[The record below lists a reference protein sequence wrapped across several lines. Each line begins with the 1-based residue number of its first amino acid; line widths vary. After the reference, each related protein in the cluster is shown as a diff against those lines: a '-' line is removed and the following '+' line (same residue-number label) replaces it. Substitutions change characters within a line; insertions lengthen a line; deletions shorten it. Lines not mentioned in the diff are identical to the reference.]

1 MLHSRSIRAVIVI
14 SDLAQLATARS
25 VLSRNPIPNFDLPT
39 GGSYMARRVTV
50 PIAITVLMSVGC
62 VESAV
67 DGDTP
72 DESTTDQASNGR
84 GRHLRPQ
91 QVRNGAGIAEAYT
104 PLGTL
109 RELEQTNPF
118 FADLGT
124 NGRTCVSCHGL
135 EGGWTTSA
143 AQQMWDETNGT
154 DPLFMFTFDNGKCA
168 NSDISTKRK
177 RKDAMVLTLTRGS
190 VRAGQQR
197 IQPTAEFEVTSFDD
211 PYSCP
216 ENTLTAINGYRKP
229 NPLTSVSQKTSVTW
243 APGPQPDLRATAK
256 ALFIGA
262 TQFHGATTYVPTVE
276 EQEAAADFMLFN
288 YFAQIEDEVAGRLDD
303 DGARGG
309 PRELANQDFFVGI
322 NHASTGPTTRKVFDI
337 FDAWIDADREY
348 DRGRRHNCRDRKQ
361 AERRALIAE
370 GQEIFN
376 FRENANGGTCSGCH
390 NAPNVGTRSV
400 YQLFDIGIVDK
411 PDPGLVQIHLRNKTT
426 GATRVVTNLGRAGAT
441 GLWSDVGKMAVPL
454 LRGLSSRGPY
464 FNSGQAKTL
473 KDVVNHYNERFTFN
487 FTDHEK
493 DALVAFLSA
502 L

>member
-1 MLHSRSIRAVIVI
+1 
-14 SDLAQLATARS
+14 
-25 VLSRNPIPNFDLPT
+25 
-39 GGSYMARRVTV
+39 MARRLSLR
-50 PIAITVLMSVGC
+50 IAVSLLVSAGC
-62 VESAV
+62 VDSSIE
-67 DGDTP
+67 DDTP
-72 DESTTDQASNGR
+72 DENATTQESR
-84 GRHLRPQ
+84 RHHLGPQ
-91 QVRNGAGIAEAYT
+91 QARNSAGVAEAYS

-109 RELEQTNPF
+109 AELEANNAF

-124 NGRTCVSCHGL
+124 TGRTCVSCHGL

-143 AQQMWDETNGT
+143 AQELWNDTHGT
-154 DPLFMFTFDNGKCA
+154 DPLFMFTFDNGLCPD
-168 NSDISTKRK
+168 SDISTTRK
-177 RKDAMVLTLTRGS
+177 RKAAMKLTRERGS
-190 VRAGQQR
+190 TRGTQR
-197 IQPTAEFEVTSFDD
+197 VQPTAEFEVTQVED
-211 PYSCP
+211 PYSCSAT
-216 ENTLTAINGYRKP
+216 TLTSFFGYRKP
-229 NPLTSVSQKTSVTW
+229 NPLTSVSQKSSVTW
-243 APGPQPDLRATAK
+243 APAAQPDMRA
-256 ALFIGA
+256 ALKGFFVGA
-262 TQFHGATTYVPTVE
+262 TQVHGQTTYVPTDE
-276 EQEAAADFMLFN
+276 EQNEAADFMLFN
-288 YFAQIEDEVAGRLDD
+288 YFAQIEDEDAGRLDD

-309 PRELANQDFFVGI
+309 PVNLANQDWFVGI

-426 GATRVVTNLGRAGAT
+426 GDTRVVTNLGRASAT

-454 LRGLSSRGPY
+454 LRGLASRGPY